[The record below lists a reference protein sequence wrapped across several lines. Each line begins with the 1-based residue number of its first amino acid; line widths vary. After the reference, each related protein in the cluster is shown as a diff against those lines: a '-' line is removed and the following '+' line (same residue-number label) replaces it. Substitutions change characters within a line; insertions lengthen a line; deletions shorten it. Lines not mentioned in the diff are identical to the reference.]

1 MISSRAVH
9 TPGYKRAYS
18 MQLDEFGLELMYVL
32 PDGGVDFY
40 RFILI
45 LLREYPGWINGARD
59 VAEMSSTTARPRSSS
74 ESHSQLGTDALV

>member
-32 PDGGVDFY
+32 QDGGVDFY

-45 LLREYPGWINGARD
+45 LLREYPGWINGARRGRD
-59 VAEMSSTTARPRSSS
+59 VLYHSSTA
-74 ESHSQLGTDALV
+74 V